1 MKYTDA
7 TKSLAETDLER
18 LKNAG
23 CKHRPSELGVQSGVQ
38 SGDHVNLNSASVLV
52 PKSEEVET
60 VLEASDVHLEEAAG
74 SNSAVA
80 QTAAQ
85 LSFTLPASC
94 YATMAIRELL
104 KISTSVSLLRLC
116 TCTAGQFFT
125 LMRNSRKI
133 LPNLH
138 IKFQGFIDHNTQY
151 DCWCGVGGLANKT
164 SCVW

>member
-18 LKNAG
+18 LENAG
-23 CKHRPSELGVQSGVQ
+23 CKDRSSELGVQSDVQ
-38 SGDHVNLNSASVLV
+38 LGDHANLSLASVLV

-60 VLEASDVHLEEAAG
+60 VSEATDVHLAEAAG
-74 SNSAVA
+74 ENSAVV

-116 TCTAGQFFT
+116 TCTDGQFFT
-125 LMRNSRKI
+125 LMRNLRKFNLFYIANSRVLLTI
-133 LPNLH
+133 EVSLNS
-138 IKFQGFIDHNTQY
+138 T
-151 DCWCGVGGLANKT
+151 
-164 SCVW
+164 